1 MSKFFSF
8 FFVLFFAFVFV
19 SCGDTNV
26 DLGGGGDDS
35 TPTPPPV
42 GEEEG
47 EEEVEEGYVL
57 GDFEIGDVGPA
68 GGLIFYIDEAEEFEW
83 TFLEAAPEDLESVVW
98 AAKFSVTGVID
109 QDIGS
114 GSDNTLN
121 IISVLGEDHNGGN
134 YAAKRC
140 ADHVVGEFNDFF
152 LPSKDELNAMY
163 VNLHEQDLGGFA
175 NNFYWSSSELNGYN
189 AWGQIFANGNQN
201 YDVKDNNNN
210 VRCARAF

>member
-19 SCGDTNV
+19 SCGDINV

-98 AAKFSVTGVID
+98 AAASCAAWQGRR
-109 QDIGS
+109 
-114 GSDNTLN
+114 LN
-121 IISVLGEDHNGGN
+121 NLTM
-134 YAAKRC
+134 AKEKKWNSRL
-140 ADHVVGEFNDFF
+140 VV
-152 LPSKDELNAMY
+152 
-163 VNLHEQDLGGFA
+163 
-175 NNFYWSSSELNGYN
+175 
-189 AWGQIFANGNQN
+189 
-201 YDVKDNNNN
+201 
-210 VRCARAF
+210 

>member
-19 SCGDTNV
+19 SCGDMNV

-98 AAKFSVTGVID
+98 AAEYSVTGVID

-121 IISVLGEDHNGGN
+121 IISVLGEGN

-175 NNFYWSSSELNGYN
+175 NYVYWSSSEGNGSN
-189 AWGQIFANGNQN
+189 AWSQYFVDGRQDSYGKDTN
-201 YDVKDNNNN
+201 YH